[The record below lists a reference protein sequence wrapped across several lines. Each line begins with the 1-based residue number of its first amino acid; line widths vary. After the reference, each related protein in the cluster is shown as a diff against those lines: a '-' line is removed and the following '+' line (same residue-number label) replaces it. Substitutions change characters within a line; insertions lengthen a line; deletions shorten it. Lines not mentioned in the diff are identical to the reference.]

1 MHSRTVSLSRTW
13 TSRTTN
19 APDWLLGARR
29 TPAEVTRPGSPAT
42 DGRDVEQGMDE
53 VNRAGAVEA
62 AAKSQQDVSAHDE
75 KRVPELGPAAMI
87 SDATAMSPVDVDQR
101 MSEKDEESRVSIPIL
116 IPYPFASSPCAGAE
130 RRVQSQT
137 PLEQAKVAHLEK
149 WKAGDKTPLP
159 VDDDPAGRPLPSGVQ
174 TPVSDP
180 SVYTYTPQSASGA
193 PSGAQTPV
201 SQGPRTVRF
210 PPADELATYLAT
222 PRAAGAG
229 GGGCSQPP
237 SASARAV
244 RFPEN
249 VTGAGPGA
257 GAGEDTAASATS
269 ASSTASASAAASQ
282 PARGL
287 GASDVVE
294 GAGSGALVAGTGMGT
309 GGGGALGRDASVV
322 SAQ

>member
-29 TPAEVTRPGSPAT
+29 TPAEVTRPGSPAA

-53 VNRAGAVEA
+53 VDPTSLAKSI
-62 AAKSQQDVSAHDE
+62 AKSQDDVGEQRERH
-75 KRVPELGPAAMI
+75 VPELGPAAMI
-87 SDATAMSPVDVDQR
+87 SDATAKSADMDVDQR
-101 MSEKDEESRVSIPIL
+101 TAEEDEESRVSVLLL
-116 IPYPFASSPCAGAE
+116 IPYPFAFSPCATSAE
-130 RRVQSQT
+130 WRVQSQT
-137 PLEQAKVAHLEK
+137 PLEAAKVAHLEK
-149 WKAGDKTPLP
+149 YKAGDKTPLP

-180 SVYTYTPQSASGA
+180 SVYTHTPQSASGA

-222 PRAAGAG
+222 SRTAGATG
-229 GGGCSQPP
+229 SQPP

-244 RFPEN
+244 RFPED
-249 VTGAGPGA
+249 VIGAGPGV
-257 GAGEDTAASATS
+257 GAGEDAAASATS
-269 ASSTASASAAASQ
+269 TSSASTGASQ

-287 GASDVVE
+287 GVSDVVE
-294 GAGSGALVAGTGMGT
+294 GAGSGATMVGAGTGGA
-309 GGGGALGRDASVV
+309 GALGRDASIV

>member
-222 PRAAGAG
+222 SRTAGATG
-229 GGGCSQPP
+229 SQPP

-244 RFPEN
+244 RFPED
-249 VTGAGPGA
+249 VIGAGPGV
-257 GAGEDTAASATS
+257 GAGEDAAASATS
-269 ASSTASASAAASQ
+269 TSSASTGASQ

-287 GASDVVE
+287 GVSDVVE
-294 GAGSGALVAGTGMGT
+294 GAGSGATMVGAGTGGA
-309 GGGGALGRDASVV
+309 GALGRDASIV